1 MYNENASNWKLI
13 LPVLIPIIIVNSTIL
28 LFNHK
33 NIKLLVIITI
43 LSTIINLGII
53 NWFGKDLLDKKLYT
67 KEEIINN
74 PVPPVSLATSFIFMI
89 HFIRSF
95 ITKDKKII
103 SYTMGSFLVGY
114 IMYCIIPFL
123 STPVNVPNIFDL
135 GIIENIDDDVK
146 SI

>member
-1 MYNENASNWKLI
+1 MYNNNESNWKLI
-13 LPVLIPIIIVNSTIL
+13 LPVLIPIIIINISIL

-43 LSTIINLGII
+43 LATIINLGLF
-53 NWFGKDLLDKKLYT
+53 NWFGITDLLDKKLYT

-74 PVPPVSLATSFIFMI
+74 PVPPVSLATLFIFMI

-103 SYTMGSFLVGY
+103 SYTMGSFFVGY
-114 IMYCIIPFL
+114 IIYCNIPFL
-123 STPVNVPNIFDL
+123 SAPVNVPNIFDL
-135 GIIENIDDDVK
+135 GIIEK
-146 SI
+146 YLRHYSI